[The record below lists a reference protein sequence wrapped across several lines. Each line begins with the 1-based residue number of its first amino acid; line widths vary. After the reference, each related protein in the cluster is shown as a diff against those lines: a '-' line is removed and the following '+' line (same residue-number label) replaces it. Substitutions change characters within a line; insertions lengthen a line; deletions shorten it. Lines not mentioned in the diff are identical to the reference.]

1 MDPAPRYNA
10 RDASIMLAQ
19 MFDAKVILGTATP
32 SLETYYNTEKKKYG
46 LVKLHKRYGGVAMPE
61 IVIANIKDER
71 KWKKLHGSFTET
83 LVNGINASLKNKEQ
97 VILFLNRRGFANY
110 EECKTCSYVYTC
122 RNCDVSLTYHKFQ
135 NKLICHYC
143 GYSEKMPE
151 RCRSCGALD
160 LEIVGTGTQK
170 IEDEIAGL
178 FPGAKVDRLDYDSTK
193 TKHGH
198 ADVIAK
204 FENREIDIL
213 VGTQMVTKG
222 LDFDNVNLV
231 GIISAD
237 QLIHHPGFRSH
248 ERAFQL
254 MMQVAGRAGRK
265 NKKGEVIIQANDPA
279 HPVIQNVLSGDF
291 KSMYQTELAERNAF
305 AYPPFNRLIEITLRH
320 KKVPNVEQA
329 ALYLANEARKTDLG
343 IVLGPTLPFI
353 SKVNNYYLREIL
365 IKSVKT
371 SRDLTS
377 MKHALRNIL
386 DKMKGFPELKSV
398 DVSMDVDP

>member
-1 MDPAPRYNA
+1 
-10 RDASIMLAQ
+10 
-19 MFDAKVILGTATP
+19 
-32 SLETYYNTEKKKYG
+32 
-46 LVKLHKRYGGVAMPE
+46 
-61 IVIANIKDER
+61 
-71 KWKKLHGSFTET
+71 
-83 LVNGINASLKNKEQ
+83 
-97 VILFLNRRGFANY
+97 
-110 EECKTCSYVYTC
+110 
-122 RNCDVSLTYHKFQ
+122 
-135 NKLICHYC
+135 
-143 GYSEKMPE
+143 
-151 RCRSCGALD
+151 
-160 LEIVGTGTQK
+160 
-170 IEDEIAGL
+170 
-178 FPGAKVDRLDYDSTK
+178 
-193 TKHGH
+193 
-198 ADVIAK
+198 
-204 FENREIDIL
+204 
-213 VGTQMVTKG
+213 MVTKG